1 MFVGSR
7 EIGVKD
13 EEISFPVLVW
23 YPSRTRGAPTGF
35 GPYEIEVGVNAL
47 AAEGRYPL
55 VVVSH
60 GSGGFHLLYR
70 SVCSVLAKSGYVV
83 AMVQHHGNNRNNNEL
98 AGSLRNL
105 ENRPRHVRLTIDA
118 VSQDSELGSKV
129 ASNNV
134 AIIGHSMGGYTALAV
149 AGGKPCSERG
159 ESIEVFPDPRVQ
171 ALVLM
176 APATAWYRPLNSLS
190 SISIPILIF
199 VGEHDKI
206 TPLWHA
212 DIVREGVANPEQVKI
227 KMIPIGG
234 HFSFLTPFP
243 AHMKSPHFKPS
254 TDPEGFDREEFHKRL
269 PGMVLEFLDEKLKDR

>member
-7 EIGVKD
+7 EIAVKD

-23 YPSRTRGAPTGF
+23 YPTRKRGTPIAF
-35 GPYEIEVGVNAL
+35 GPYEIEVGVNAPV
-47 AAEGRYPL
+47 AEGRYPL

-60 GSGGFHLLYR
+60 GSGGYHLLYR
-70 SVCSVLAKSGYVV
+70 SICIVLAKGGYVV

-98 AGSLRNL
+98 AGTHRNL
-105 ENRPRHVRLTIDA
+105 ANRPRHVRLTIDA
-118 VSQDSELGSKV
+118 VSQAPELVYQVDSS
-129 ASNNV
+129 NV

-159 ESIEVFPDPRVQ
+159 ESIEVIPDPRVR

-176 APATAWYRPLNSLS
+176 APATAWYRPLDSLR
-190 SISIPILIF
+190 SITIPVLIF
-199 VGEHDKI
+199 LGEHDNI
-206 TPLWHA
+206 TPRWHA
-212 DIVREGVANPEQVKI
+212 DIVREGVADPEQVTI
-227 KMIPIGG
+227 KVVPNAG

-254 TDPEGFDREEFHKRL
+254 TDPKGFDREEFHERL
-269 PGMVLEFLDEKLKDR
+269 PTEVLEFLDEKLKGR